1 MASIIVAISRLSYE
15 GMIAPLWRHCYI
27 RTMAD
32 LEKTKMVAIVD
43 DDDLMRGALQGL
55 LKAVGLPAQAFAS
68 AEEFLRSGQQH
79 QAGCLIADIRMPGM
93 SGLELQA
100 KLNMDACRIPII
112 FITAHGDEKMRMQ
125 ALRAGAVE
133 FMAKPFDDEA
143 LLESVRAALES

>member
-1 MASIIVAISRLSYE
+1 
-15 GMIAPLWRHCYI
+15 
-27 RTMAD
+27 
-32 LEKTKMVAIVD
+32 MVAIVD
-43 DDDLMRGALQGL
+43 DDDLMRSALQGL
-55 LKAVGLPAQAFAS
+55 LKSVGLSAQTFAS
-68 AEEFLRSGQQH
+68 AEEFLKSGQQH
-79 QAGCLIADIRMPGM
+79 EVGCLVADIRMPGM

-100 KLNMDACRIPII
+100 KLNADQYRIPTI

>member
-1 MASIIVAISRLSYE
+1 
-15 GMIAPLWRHCYI
+15 
-27 RTMAD
+27 MAD
-32 LEKTKMVAIVD
+32 LEKTKMVAIID
-43 DDDLMRGALQGL
+43 DDDLMRSALQGL
-55 LKAVGLPAQAFAS
+55 MKTVGLPAQAFAS
-68 AEEFLRSGQQH
+68 AEEFLKSGQQR

-100 KLNMDACRIPII
+100 HLNAGRFKIPII

-133 FMAKPFDDEA
+133 FVAKPFDDEA